1 MSLYIAFSDWIEIWQ
16 RIPLTARLFVVALA
30 IIAIRSFV
38 ESVRTWLALRRI
50 RKLDASEVD
59 SARSGLA
66 KLGRNCV
73 NRAIRLQAA
82 FYLFV
87 ALVFL
92 LLFNNYRYSVES
104 KSRRMDRS

>member
-1 MSLYIAFSDWIEIWQ
+1 MRVKSIRRVPDLQSFGG
-16 RIPLTARLFVVALA
+16 TAQP
-30 IIAIRSFV
+30 
-38 ESVRTWLALRRI
+38 
-50 RKLDASEVD
+50 
-59 SARSGLA
+59 
-66 KLGRNCV
+66 
-73 NRAIRLQAA
+73 NRAIRLQKAA